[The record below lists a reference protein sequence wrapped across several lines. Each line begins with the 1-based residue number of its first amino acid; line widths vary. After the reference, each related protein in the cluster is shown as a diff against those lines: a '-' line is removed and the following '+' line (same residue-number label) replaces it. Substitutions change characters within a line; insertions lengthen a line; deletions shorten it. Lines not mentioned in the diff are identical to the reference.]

1 MNCNNGEITPETR
14 LLLIE
19 LAEGIAESLRKGTMC
34 FTEGNA
40 RALAVWADTLLH
52 PEKSKPATDGIHWKN
67 ATQICDYIGFTPQT
81 FRTYVRKGVIPKGEK
96 VRGFTE
102 PVWKKEDIDT
112 FAQWYFSHRRKR

>member
-1 MNCNNGEITPETR
+1 MTSGEITPETR

-19 LAEGIAESLRKGTMC
+19 LSEGFAESIRKGTMRLS
-34 FTEGNA
+34 EGSA
-40 RALAVWADTLLH
+40 KAVAEWAEQVMH
-52 PEKSKPATDGIHWKN
+52 PERNKPAADGVHWKN

-81 FRTYVRKGVIPKGEK
+81 FRAYVRKGIIPKGEK